1 MENLRTRIYG
11 NINECDNNKKET
23 NMTKKKK
30 VTWGFTGVG
39 ILFAIV
45 SVALYIKGECI
56 LKGLAHQKQ
65 EIVDNVQQVA
75 DSSSYFIQI
84 FPFENIDWHEIPTYM
99 VYQDARLRIHRNR
112 FDNEPHTHRKK
123 PIYKCFYKDT
133 LGEFTIDICDTT
145 CVKPYKCAYEID
157 AYYSSDTMPYKDA
170 VFFHTSHQDYASG
183 CLRVLDFNNII
194 SDSILLSSSEKI
206 IKAKD
211 SAMYSIYDIRPFRI
225 FYHNNDDIDVTRD
238 VKESFDSL
246 LNLYRGKRTT
256 IVDDLMLYYPF
267 IGYLITNVALSESL
281 VINESYTLSQFESP
295 GYIQPINRRSALKQL
310 KILYPINAIVELGYD
325 VKKPYYLESD
335 LMEMIQKDSIKVSW
349 LDSCMNYERCMFE
362 HMIFPS
368 WNDNYSFNHYCWED
382 YDKWHNEL
390 CKSMYG
396 DSIKLLSEMFGQ
408 QTIYLDWKNW
418 ICRHEYAEKNTK
430 NVLAQFITIRGEN
443 YDVLYVL
450 TNERDYYISK
460 KYGYW
465 QTMDLYYDKYYPC
478 IIAFGVIGGILLL
491 IGGILF
497 LSCKQNNK
505 ITIDKSQK

>member
-1 MENLRTRIYG
+1 
-11 NINECDNNKKET
+11 
-23 NMTKKKK
+23 MTKKKK
-30 VTWGFTGVG
+30 IAWGFTCAG

-112 FDNEPHTHRKK
+112 FDNEPIY
-123 PIYKCFYKDT
+123 IYKCFYKDT

-170 VFFHTSHQDYASG
+170 IFLHIVHQNYASG
-183 CLRVLDFNNII
+183 CIRVVDLNNSI
-194 SDSILLSSSEKI
+194 SDSMLLSSTDKI
-206 IKAKD
+206 KKVKD
-211 SAMYSIYDIRPFRI
+211 SVMYSIYDIRPFRI
-225 FYHNNDDIDVTRD
+225 FYYNDDGIDITRD
-238 VKESFDSL
+238 VRSSFDSL
-246 LNLYRGKRTT
+246 VNLYRSKKTT
-256 IVDDLMLYYPF
+256 VVEDLFLPF
-267 IGYLITNVALSESL
+267 FLGYGITNVALPESL

-310 KILYPINAIVELGYD
+310 KILYPINAIRSHNQAKYMKEMLCDY
-325 VKKPYYLESD
+325 KKSLAKPYYLESD

-349 LDSCMNYERCMFE
+349 LDSSMAYERKQFE
-362 HMIFPS
+362 HMIFLGG
-368 WNDNYSFNHYCWED
+368 NDYSIYHYDWD
-382 YDKWHNEL
+382 KYDNLERMKLKYIW
-390 CKSMYG
+390 G
-396 DSIKLLSEMFGQ
+396 DSIRIKSESED
-408 QTIYLDWKNW
+408 DWHNIPLNW
-418 ICRHEYAEKNTK
+418 SSHSSMRDFLEGNSK
-430 NVLAQFITIRGEN
+430 NVVAQFIKISSKN

-450 TNERDYYISK
+450 TNERDYYISEN
-460 KYGYW
+460 YGYS

-478 IIAFGVIGGILLL
+478 IIAFGVIGGLLLL
-491 IGGILF
+491 IGSFLF
-497 LSCKQNNK
+497 LTNNK
-505 ITIDKSQK
+505 ITK